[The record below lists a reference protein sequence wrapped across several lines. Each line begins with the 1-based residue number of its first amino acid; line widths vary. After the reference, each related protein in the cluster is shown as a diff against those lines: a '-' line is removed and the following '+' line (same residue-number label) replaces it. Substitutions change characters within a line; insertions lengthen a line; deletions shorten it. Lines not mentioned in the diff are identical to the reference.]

1 MRAMNIEAIYP
12 KPKLSQANKA
22 HQKYGYLLRDIAIH
36 AGQVWCT
43 DITYIKLGKGFVY
56 LVALIDVYSRYIVAW
71 RLSVTLDTH
80 FCLEMLNDA
89 LTHHKAPEIINTDQ
103 GCQFTSIAWI
113 EKVES
118 AGIRVSMDGRGRW
131 ADNIPIERF
140 WRTVKYEHVFLYCY
154 ESVQDARQRLGEFID
169 FYNERRLHQS
179 LDYSPPSEVWRGLI
193 SVAPFCFKK
202 RREENLKNAA

>member
-1 MRAMNIEAIYP
+1 MIVSDHDALSVRRQSEILSLSRSGLYYQEHGKKLDTPVLANEILEIWQSCPFYGYRRITAELRRRGYAVNGKRVIRLMRAMNIEAIYP

-80 FCLEMLNDA
+80 FCLEM
-89 LTHHKAPEIINTDQ
+89 
-103 GCQFTSIAWI
+103 GF
-113 EKVES
+113 
-118 AGIRVSMDGRGRW
+118 
-131 ADNIPIERF
+131 
-140 WRTVKYEHVFLYCY
+140 
-154 ESVQDARQRLGEFID
+154 
-169 FYNERRLHQS
+169 
-179 LDYSPPSEVWRGLI
+179 
-193 SVAPFCFKK
+193 VA
-202 RREENLKNAA
+202 